1 MARRYR
7 RQYLVSGSDLCKA
20 VYKLRPAQVYL
31 RWLRS
36 AEGIRTRLVVPVKVI
51 FELRDAIQHGGPMR
65 SVDIACPGFC
75 QPHAAMIRV
84 W

>member
-7 RQYLVSGSDLCKA
+7 RQYLISGSDLRKA
-20 VYKLRPAQVYL
+20 VYKLRPAQIYL

-36 AEGIRTRLVVPVKVI
+36 AEGMRMRLIVPIKVI
-51 FELRDAIQHGGPMR
+51 FELRYAIQHGSPMR

-75 QPHAAMIRV
+75 QPHAAVIRV
-84 W
+84 